1 MKKLSV
7 IIMAVIM
14 VASALVM
21 SVSAA
26 QTYNPNE
33 HCDIEFMLKKADPA
47 NVIKDGII
55 GEYEYERLALDVG
68 IDTTSLNM
76 AFPTPAG
83 YLSCEEVLPSVEF
96 YFSWDEVHGFNF
108 AERFKPTEAS
118 NKQVLDISHGD
129 IPKDD
134 FLGNVGFMFTADP
147 TNPRT
152 AADEMPMFFFAL
164 AKRTTDGQYLEGHY
178 NQLGLKG
185 NYDPTPEVDY
195 TINYEAGGT
204 VLIEWSIPFDNFLE
218 NASVGQNVYFSTS
231 MSSGE
236 CEDIN
241 LSDDERMSTAYSIS
255 LGDYGYLVDQRNQK
269 VCRHAVA
276 TISDELIAAAAPD
289 TTTPGTTPDS
299 NPDTDNPGTEPG
311 KNTDP
316 VDSNNPG
323 TDPADSNNPGTDPV
337 NPADPTN
344 PSNPTN
350 PTNPTN
356 PSNPGKAPS
365 TADPIVIAA
374 IASAISAC
382 GFMVSKKRK

>member
-1 MKKLSV
+1 MKKLTV
-7 IIMAVIM
+7 LIMTVIM
-14 VASALVM
+14 IASALVM

-47 NVIKDGII
+47 NVIKDGIV
-55 GEYEYERLALDVG
+55 GENEYERLALDVG

-83 YLSCEEVLPSVEF
+83 YLSCEEVLPTVEF

-108 AERFKPTEAS
+108 AARFKPTEAS
-118 NKQVLDISHGD
+118 NKQVLDIAQGD

-152 AADEMPMFFFAL
+152 AADEMPLFFYAL
-164 AKRTTDGQYLEGHY
+164 AKRTTDGKYLEGHY

-204 VLIEWSIPFDNFLE
+204 VLIEWSIPFENYLE
-218 NASVGQNVYFSTS
+218 NPGVGQNVYFSIS

-241 LSDDERMSTAYSIS
+241 LSDDERMSTAYAIS

-269 VCRHAVA
+269 YCKHATA
-276 TISDELIAAAAPD
+276 TISDEVIGAATGD
-289 TTTPGTTPDS
+289 DSTTDPGTNPSTD
-299 NPDTDNPGTEPG
+299 NPDTDPSTTDDPGTEPST
-311 KNTDP
+311 KDNT
-316 VDSNNPG
+316 G
-323 TDPADSNNPGTDPV
+323 TDPKIDE
-337 NPADPTN
+337 PTN
-344 PSNPTN
+344 PSANGDEKV
-350 PTNPTN
+350 
-356 PSNPGKAPS
+356 PSGDEKAPS
-365 TADPIVIAA
+365 TSDPIIIAA
-374 IASAISAC
+374 IVSAISAC
-382 GFMVSKKRK
+382 GFTMIKKRK